1 MDKFT
6 SQIQVED
13 TADFQE
19 WLDAQEVA
27 DIRAMES
34 DRELD
39 EFDMRCEEAD
49 MEAEALFNV
58 RAMAIQQ
65 GLSDEKIDEINLELS
80 EGELV

>member
-13 TADFQE
+13 SADFQE
-19 WLDAQEVA
+19 WLDIQEVA

-34 DRELD
+34 EQS
-39 EFDMRCEEAD
+39 
-49 MEAEALFNV
+49 EALFNV
-58 RAMAIQQ
+58 RAMAVEQ

-80 EGELV
+80 EGEYNALI

>member
-13 TADFQE
+13 TEDFQE

-39 EFDMRCEEAD
+39 EFDMRCEEAEQ
-49 MEAEALFNV
+49 EAEALFNV